1 MSDMEERG
9 DQAHYELEV
18 PGKGYKL
25 YASGHYDKT
34 PMALVHTAGT
44 SMAGPPRKRVYRY
57 YDREEKRNRSV
68 ILTLM
73 QP

>member
-1 MSDMEERG
+1 MDQMEERG
-9 DQAHYELEV
+9 DQVHYELPV
-18 PGKGYKL
+18 PGKDYKL
-25 YASGHYDKT
+25 FASGHFDKT

-57 YDREEKRNRSV
+57 YDREQKRNCSV